1 MVYQKSI
8 LTFYLYLKRRSQLM
22 FVLFTGFI
30 IGSFLLCDQQTFAQE
45 EIITSILDKSLSSFL
60 QIPIEN
66 YSTKTHNNSELV
78 FSNVTNITNNQKNS
92 VYAQIATNHKNDVYI
107 IWQESV
113 TKKPDE
119 KNYDIFFTK
128 SEDNGTTFSK
138 PLNLSNNPG
147 FSEHPQIALSKNGIF
162 VIWGDNTDSKN
173 IDVMFTK
180 SEDNGTTFS
189 KPLNLSNNSQ
199 YSNNQ
204 EISAFNENV
213 YVVWQDTDRNNYQ
226 NSSVFFKRSID
237 NGNTFN
243 DVAIELANNTNNA
256 YPKVNSY
263 KDFVYVVWNSE
274 NNTASKNDKNSGLF
288 FIKSSDKGNKF
299 ENKIRVAQNNFG
311 ESQIAVNQSEIFI
324 VWGGLHGKNI
334 ENIYYVQSNDKGT
347 TFTIPHVIQEK
358 VTETVQ
364 SSQNNSNLTNKVI
377 KYPTN
382 VEIANDNPSYI
393 VWQEKISKENQEIFV
408 ASNIPNNSKSVNI
421 MNLSNNSGI
430 SECPQIA
437 VSKNYV
443 YVVWEDLT
451 PGNHEILFTRGLI
464 Q

>member
-1 MVYQKSI
+1 
-8 LTFYLYLKRRSQLM
+8 M
-22 FVLFTGFI
+22 FVLFTGVVL
-30 IGSFLLCDQQTFAQE
+30 GSFLFYDNETFAQE
-45 EIITSILDKSLSSFL
+45 ETTKSILNNSLSSFL
-60 QIPIEN
+60 QIPIED
-66 YSTKTHNNSELV
+66 YSTKTNNNSELV

-113 TKKPDE
+113 TEKPSE
-119 KNYDIFFTK
+119 KNYDIFFIK

-138 PLNLSNNPG
+138 PLNLSNNSG

-162 VIWGDNTDSKN
+162 VVWGDNTDSKN
-173 IDVMFTK
+173 TDVMFTK

-213 YVVWQDTDRNNYQ
+213 YVVWQDTDPNNNQ
-226 NSSVFFKRSID
+226 NSSIFFKRSID
-237 NGNTFN
+237 SGNTFN
-243 DVAIELANNTNNA
+243 DIAIELANNTNNA

-263 KDFVYVVWNSE
+263 EDFVYVVWNSE
-274 NNTASKNDKNSGLF
+274 NNVVWNSENNTLSKNNNNSGLF

-299 ENKIRVAQNNFG
+299 ENKIRVTQNNFG

-324 VWGGLHGKNI
+324 AWGGLHGKNI
-334 ENIYYVQSNDKGT
+334 EDIYYVQSEDKGT
-347 TFTIPHVIQEK
+347 TFTGPYVIQEK
-358 VTETVQ
+358 VTKTVQ
-364 SSQNNSNLTNKVI
+364 PSQNNANLTNKVI

-393 VWQEKISKENQEIFV
+393 VWQEKISKENQEIFI
-408 ASNIPNNSKSVNI
+408 ASNIPNNSKSFNI
-421 MNLSNNSGI
+421 MNLSNNTGI

-437 VSKNYV
+437 VSTNYV
-443 YVVWEDLT
+443 YVVWEDIT